1 MFEEEKRNMIEL
13 LEKLRYRISVSPDS
27 PENENAKRVLARQM
41 EKWGITEDDFKKL
54 VPIIIEFN
62 RKDFALKLLAQLAYV
77 KFGINLTNKPVYRG
91 KYNFKLLVCK
101 EVKIQEE
108 QLKELQEQFLYY
120 EKQYIKKRKEF
131 ENDLKKEI
139 EEKRKA
145 FDYSFLHSAGLL
157 APATV
162 VSETSTE
169 EIKRIL
175 EEMERFRKN
184 PVQGFTKS
192 LELEQTKQIG
202 VDK

>member
-1 MFEEEKRNMIEL
+1 MCEEERRKMIEL

-54 VPIIIEFN
+54 VPILIEFN
-62 RKDFALKLLAQLAYV
+62 RKDFALKLLVQLAYV
-77 KFGINLTNKPVYRG
+77 KFGINLTNKPFYWG
-91 KYNFKLLVCK
+91 KYGFKFIKCD
-101 EVKIQEE
+101 EVKIPEE
-108 QLKELQEQFLYY
+108 QLKEFKEQFLFY

-131 ENDLKKEI
+131 EKDLKKEI

-145 FDYSFLHSAGLL
+145 FNYSFLYSAGLL
-157 APATV
+157 APATDM
-162 VSETSTE
+162 SETSAE
-169 EIKRIL
+169 ELKRIL

-192 LELEQTKQIG
+192 LEQTKQIG

>member
-1 MFEEEKRNMIEL
+1 MFEQEKRNMIEL

-54 VPIIIEFN
+54 VPIIIQFN
-62 RKDFALKLLAQLAYV
+62 RKDFALKLLVQLAYT
-77 KFGINLTNKPVYRG
+77 KFGINLVNIPFYFGRYG
-91 KYNFKLLVCK
+91 FKRIKCD
-101 EVKIQEE
+101 EIKIPEE
-108 QLKELQEQFLYY
+108 QLKELQEQFLFY
-120 EKQYIKKRKEF
+120 EKQYIRKRKEF
-131 ENDLKKEI
+131 EKDLKKEI

-145 FDYSFLHSAGLL
+145 FNYSFLSSADLL
-157 APATV
+157 APATD
-162 VSETSTE
+162 VSETSAE
-169 EIKRIL
+169 ELKRIL

-192 LELEQTKQIG
+192 LEQTKQIG